1 MSDDTPRN
9 LIEPDGPAERSR
21 NPGNPDNAGNLENP
35 AIAEGTD
42 RAAPERGMPEL
53 GQHGSG
59 RPRAWWLTPLAIV
72 AVVVAGAVWSV
83 HGLLARHDAA
93 ARARRDSALDQP
105 VQGRIFGDQ
114 LASATGM
121 PASAAHPASAPE
133 GQGVPASAA
142 ALTRLPANSARPPT
156 VRSYFDAPLL
166 ATGGSSSSGTQESA
180 MTGAPQSGAG
190 TPAPASV
197 SGVATPTADRGQ
209 AGSPLGQALTPT
221 LTPRVTA
228 GLLGNRS
235 LILAQGAKID
245 CVGDT
250 AFDSTQAGISTCTVT
265 RNVYSD
271 DGRVVLIERG
281 AQINSE
287 YRSNLSPGQTRVFL
301 LSARIRTPNGV
312 TVEIDSPAADVLGR
326 MGVGGYVDTHWG
338 ERIGAAMLLGMTQ
351 DAIGYLATR
360 GGNSNGSVVF
370 ENTQQQGNDMATR
383 VLDSTINIP
392 PTLTQNQGAEFT
404 IIVARDL
411 DFSTVYA
418 LQPEALR

>member
-1 MSDDTPRN
+1 MSDHTPHN
-9 LIEPDGPAERSR
+9 PMEPDGPAERSR
-21 NPGNPDNAGNLENP
+21 NPDNAGNLENA
-35 AIAEGTD
+35 AIAEGPD
-42 RAAPERGMPEL
+42 GASPERDMPEL
-53 GQHGSG
+53 GQYGSG

-72 AVVVAGAVWSV
+72 AVVLAGAVWTV
-83 HGLLARHDAA
+83 HGFLARHDAA
-93 ARARRDSALDQP
+93 AQARRDAALDQP
-105 VQGRIFGDQ
+105 VQGRIFGDPQ
-114 LASATGM
+114 ASAAGM

-133 GQGVPASAA
+133 AKGVPASAA
-142 ALTRLPANSARPPT
+142 LTRSPANSARVPT
-156 VRSYFDAPLL
+156 GRSYYDAPLL
-166 ATGGSSSSGTQESA
+166 TTGGSSSAGTLESA
-180 MTGAPQSGAG
+180 MTGAPHSGAG

-197 SGVATPTADRGQ
+197 PGMSSTPTAERGQ

-221 LTPRVTA
+221 STPRVTA
-228 GLLGNRS
+228 GLLGDRS

-271 DGRVVLIERG
+271 NGRVVLVERG
-281 AQINSE
+281 SQINSE
-287 YRSNLSPGQTRVFL
+287 YRSNLAPGQTRVFV
-301 LSARIRTPNGV
+301 LSARIRTPHGV
-312 TVEIDSPAADVLGR
+312 TIEIDSPSADALGR
-326 MGVGGYVDTHWG
+326 MGVGGYVNNHWG

-360 GGNSNGSVVF
+360 GGNGNGSVVF

-392 PTLTQNQGAEFT
+392 PTLTQDQGAEFT

>member
-9 LIEPDGPAERSR
+9 LIEPDGPADRSR
-21 NPGNPDNAGNLENP
+21 NPDNAVNLENP
-35 AIAEGTD
+35 AIAEGPD
-42 RAAPERGMPEL
+42 RASPDRGMPEL

-93 ARARRDSALDQP
+93 AQARRDAALDQP

-114 LASATGM
+114 
-121 PASAAHPASAPE
+121 PASAAHRASAPE

-142 ALTRLPANSARPPT
+142 ALTRSPANSARAPT
-156 VRSYFDAPLL
+156 LRSYYDAPLM

-197 SGVATPTADRGQ
+197 SGIVTTPTADRGQ

-271 DGRVVLIERG
+271 NGRVLLIERG
-281 AQINSE
+281 SQINSE
-287 YRSNLSPGQTRVFL
+287 YRSNLAPGQTRVFV
-301 LSARIRTPNGV
+301 LSARIRTPHGV
-312 TVEIDSPAADVLGR
+312 TVEIDSPAADALGR
-326 MGVGGYVDTHWG
+326 MGVGGYVNNHWG
-338 ERIGAAMLLGMTQ
+338 ERIGAAMLLGITQ

-404 IIVARDL
+404 IIVSRDL

-418 LQPEALR
+418 LRPEALR

>member
-1 MSDDTPRN
+1 VFCEVTAMSDDTPHN
-9 LIEPDGPAERSR
+9 PIEPDGPAERSR
-21 NPGNPDNAGNLENP
+21 NPDNAGNLENA
-35 AIAEGTD
+35 AIAVGPD
-42 RAAPERGMPEL
+42 RASPERGMPEL

-72 AVVVAGAVWSV
+72 AVVVAGAVWTV
-83 HGLLARHDAA
+83 HGFLARHDAA
-93 ARARRDSALDQP
+93 AQARRDAALDQP
-105 VQGRIFGDQ
+105 VQGRIFGDP
-114 LASATGM
+114 

-133 GQGVPASAA
+133 AQGVPASVAA
-142 ALTRLPANSARPPT
+142 PTRSPANSARVPT
-156 VRSYFDAPLL
+156 VRSYYDAPLL
-166 ATGGSSSSGTQESA
+166 TTGGSSSVGTLESA
-180 MTGAPQSGAG
+180 MTGVPQSGAG

-197 SGVATPTADRGQ
+197 SGMVSTPIAERGQ

-228 GLLGNRS
+228 GFLGDRS

-271 DGRVVLIERG
+271 NGRVVLVERG
-281 AQINSE
+281 SQINSE
-287 YRSNLSPGQTRVFL
+287 YRSNLTPGQTRVFV
-301 LSARIRTPNGV
+301 LSARIRTPHGV
-312 TVEIDSPAADVLGR
+312 TVEIDSPAADALGR
-326 MGVGGYVDTHWG
+326 MGVGGYLNNHWG
-338 ERIGAAMLLGMTQ
+338 ERIGAAMLLGMAQ

-392 PTLTQNQGAEFT
+392 PTLTQDQGAEFT

>member
-9 LIEPDGPAERSR
+9 LIGPDGP
-21 NPGNPDNAGNLENP
+21 PGRDRIPDNPDNA
-35 AIAEGTD
+35 EGPD
-42 RAAPERGMPEL
+42 RALPGRDMPEL
-53 GQHGSG
+53 GQHGGG

-72 AVVVAGAVWSV
+72 ALVVVGAVWTV
-83 HGLLARHDAA
+83 HGFLARHDAA
-93 ARARRDSALDQP
+93 ARARRDAALDQP
-105 VQGRIFGDQ
+105 VQGRIFGDEPA
-114 LASATGM
+114 LAAGM
-121 PASAAHPASAPE
+121 PVSVAHPASAPV
-133 GQGVPASAA
+133 GQGTPASAA
-142 ALTRLPANSARPPT
+142 APTRSPVNSARVPA
-156 VRSYFDAPLL
+156 VRSYYDAPLL
-166 ATGGSSSSGTQESA
+166 ATGGPGSSGTQDGA
-180 MTGAPQSGAG
+180 MAGAPQGGAG
-190 TPAPASV
+190 TPAPAFA
-197 SGVATPTADRGQ
+197 SGSVATPNADRGQ

-250 AFDSTQAGISTCTVT
+250 AFDSTEAGISTCTVT

-281 AQINSE
+281 SQINSE
-287 YRSNLSPGQTRVFL
+287 YRSRLSPGQTRVFV
-301 LSARIRTPNGV
+301 LSARIRTPHGV
-312 TVEIDSPAADVLGR
+312 TAEIDSPAADALGR
-326 MGVGGYVDTHWG
+326 IGVGGYVNNHWG
-338 ERIGAAMLLGMTQ
+338 ERIGAAMLLGMTR

-370 ENTQQQGNDMATR
+370 ESTQQQGNDMATR

-392 PTLTQNQGAEFT
+392 PTLTQSQGAEFT